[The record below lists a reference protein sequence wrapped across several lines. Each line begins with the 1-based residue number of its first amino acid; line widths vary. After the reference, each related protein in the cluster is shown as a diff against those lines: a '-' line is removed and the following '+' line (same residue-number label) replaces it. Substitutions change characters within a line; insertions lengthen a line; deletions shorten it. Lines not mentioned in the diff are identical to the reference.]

1 MEKADLNS
9 LAIFAKV
16 VEAKNFSE
24 AAGRLTQEFRF
35 HSPAPSTQ
43 ALATEG
49 LVALPSSTRG
59 AEFAFDAAHAGSLS
73 FAFHAARSI

>member
-49 LVALPSSTRG
+49 LVALPSSNAWSR
-59 AEFAFDAAHAGSLS
+59 
-73 FAFHAARSI
+73 ICV